1 MSVIFPLSIRF
12 VTCFVTFG
20 FGLFA
25 SLGRAVSHAEEG
37 FRSRAQG
44 KLRVGSLPLL
54 RAAQSVRSVQAH
66 QGRRPVQAEAA
77 CYRLCSG
84 IRSNRLCSDA
94 GWISHWSVDESRQF
108 AGFEVIFKLIERFPI
123 LSCLPRINSKNLN
136 LSASKLIHI
145 LDRNFAVIYV
155 IVGYELQMSLLSTK
169 KRSCVHLKNLKNCF
183 STT

>member
-66 QGRRPVQAEAA
+66 QGRRPVQAQATGHRFRA
-77 CYRLCSG
+77 G
-84 IRSNRLCSDA
+84 IRSHRLRRHS
-94 GWISHWSVDESRQF
+94 IR
-108 AGFEVIFKLIERFPI
+108 
-123 LSCLPRINSKNLN
+123 LPRW
-136 LSASKLIHI
+136 A
-145 LDRNFAVIYV
+145 LDEP
-155 IVGYELQMSLLSTK
+155 G
-169 KRSCVHLKNLKNCF
+169 
-183 STT
+183 